1 MDAEMRDKP
10 IVTGKDAEK
19 FLEKVQRNNRR
30 IKARRSQ
37 RKELIQK
44 ASTAINN
51 KYGTAF
57 KMLSQNDE

>member
-51 KYGTAF
+51 KYGIAM

>member
-37 RKELIQK
+37 RK
-44 ASTAINN
+44 S
-51 KYGTAF
+51 
-57 KMLSQNDE
+57 